1 MKQILQNL
9 RTGKTSIVECPA
21 PELKANSLKIA
32 TSASLISSGTERML
46 VDFGTSSLID
56 KARKQPDKV
65 KQVISKIQTDG
76 LFSTYEAIS
85 SKMSQPIPLGY
96 SNVGVVQEVSKDVDG
111 FQPGDRVVSNGAHAD
126 VVVVKK
132 NLCSI
137 VPPTVTD
144 EQAAFTVVGSIA
156 LQGVRLAK
164 PTLGEAFV
172 VIGAG
177 LIGLL
182 TIQLLKANGCRVL
195 AVDFDP
201 KKLELAR
208 KFGAITIDASKEADT
223 LSYAEEFSRG
233 RGVDGVIITASTDSN
248 EPIKTAAN
256 MCRKRARIILVGVV
270 GLDIDREDF
279 YEKEI
284 TFQVSCSYGPG
295 RYDHSYEELSQD
307 YPVGFVRWTEKRN
320 FEAFLDLLSSGKID
334 TDSLISSRFLF
345 EHGEDA
351 YKELLSNSSS
361 LGILLDYK
369 SEVSSRLIDS
379 IRLNQHFSA
388 TKEPSIGIIGAG
400 NYASRILIPSI
411 KRTGVK
417 LHTLVT
423 ENGLS
428 GNIQGKKHGFDMAT
442 TDFAKVLCEDQ
453 IDTVFI
459 ATRHDSHASLVVESL
474 KHKKNVWV
482 EKPLALNLDE
492 LKKIKL
498 TYEEAS
504 SMTKEGPHLMVGYNR
519 RFSPHAVKIKDLLSN
534 IESSKSILITVNAG
548 HIPKDHWTQDS
559 KIGGGRIIG
568 EACHHIDLLR
578 FFVGKRIVK
587 VTSESAEEFGSLVS
601 DRTTINLKFEDGSL
615 GTILYLSNGASN
627 FPKERIE
634 IFTEG
639 KILQLDNFKKMKGF
653 GWKNFKKMNLFQQN
667 KGQSAC
673 ALAFIQGLQAG
684 TPPISSEEIFDV
696 AEATILAASS
706 SP

>member
-9 RTGKTSIVECPA
+9 GTGKTSIVECPV

-32 TSASLISSGTERML
+32 TSHSLISSGTERML

-76 LFSTYEAIS
+76 LFSTFEAIS

-96 SNVGVVQEVSKDVDG
+96 SNVGVVQEVSKDLDG
-111 FQPGDRVVSNGAHAD
+111 FKPGDRVVSNGAHAD
-126 VVVVKK
+126 VVVVKE
-132 NLCSI
+132 NLCTL
-137 VPPTVTD
+137 VPPSVTD

-172 VIGAG
+172 VIGTG

-182 TIQLLKANGCRVL
+182 TIQLLIANGCRVM
-195 AVDFDP
+195 AIDFDP

-223 LSYAEEFSRG
+223 LSFAEEFSRG
-233 RGVDGVIITASTDSN
+233 RGIDGVIITASTDSN

-256 MCRKRARIILVGVV
+256 ICRKRARIILVGVV
-270 GLDIDREDF
+270 GLDINREDF

-307 YPVGFVRWTEKRN
+307 YPIGFVRWTEKRN
-320 FEAFLDLLSSGKID
+320 FEAFLDLLSTGQID

-351 YKELLSNSSS
+351 YRELLSNPSS

-369 SEVSSRLIDS
+369 SEVSARLIDS
-379 IRLNQHFSA
+379 IKLNQHFSV
-388 TKEPSIGIIGAG
+388 TKEPSVGIIGAG
-400 NYASRILIPSI
+400 NYASRILIPAI
-411 KRTGVK
+411 KKTGVK
-417 LHTLVT
+417 LHTLIT

-428 GNIQGKKHGFDMAT
+428 GNIQGKKHGFDMAS
-442 TDFAKVLCEDQ
+442 TDFAKVLGEDQ

-459 ATRHDSHASLVVESL
+459 ATRHDSHASLVMECL
-474 KHKKNVWV
+474 KHNKNVWV
-482 EKPLALNLDE
+482 EKPLAINLEE
-492 LKKIKL
+492 LEQIKL
-498 TYEEAS
+498 TYEEIRS
-504 SMTKEGPHLMVGYNR
+504 TTKNGPQLMVGFNR
-519 RFSPHAVKIKDLLSN
+519 RFSPHAMKIKDLLSN
-534 IESSKSILITVNAG
+534 INSSKSILVTVNAG
-548 HIPKDHWTQDS
+548 YLPKDHWTQDP

-568 EACHHIDLLR
+568 EACHHIDLVR
-578 FFVGKRIVK
+578 YFVGKKIVK
-587 VTSESAEEFGSLVS
+587 VTSESAEESGSLVT
-601 DRTTINLKFEDGSL
+601 DRSTISLKFEDGSL
-615 GTILYLSNGASN
+615 ATILYLSNGAPN
-627 FPKERIE
+627 YPKERIE

-639 KILQLDNFKKMKGF
+639 KILQLDNFRKMKGF
-653 GWKNFKKMNLFQQN
+653 GWKNFKKMNLFKQN
-667 KGQSAC
+667 KGQLAC
-673 ALAFIQGLQAG
+673 TLAFIQGLQAG
-684 TPPISSEEIFDV
+684 KPPIASEEIFDV
-696 AEATILAASS
+696 SEASILASER
-706 SP
+706 